1 MSSAMAFRSLRRQ
14 IIPGKQSRAVTF
26 VLTDSFLR
34 LQGWLVIPGLD
45 WHASEYVTAV
55 DTSLLG

>member
-1 MSSAMAFRSLRRQ
+1 MAFRSLRRQ